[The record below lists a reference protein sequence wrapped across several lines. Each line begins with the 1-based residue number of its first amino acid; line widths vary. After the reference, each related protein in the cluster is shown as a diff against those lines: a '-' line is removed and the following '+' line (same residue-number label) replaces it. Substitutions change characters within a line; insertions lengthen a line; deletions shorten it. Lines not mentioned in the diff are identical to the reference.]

1 MSNLPKP
8 KFQAATGE
16 QRFKERSVGEQRS
29 PRPSARMTERQPN
42 RRRENAD
49 VDKKLDKN
57 RPHFSPKSGG
67 KREENRASRKP
78 EFTLQVTE
86 TQLGK
91 VKVVTKSTGVSA
103 QPKEKK
109 TGPLSPRAP
118 EKIKKNRAEEMK
130 VFGENACFTLFAQR
144 PESIV
149 RVWTTVETAHKT
161 GEMFSYLAANKKVYH
176 VVDREELE
184 RVSGTEHHGGICM
197 LVKKRRPFT
206 LKGYLDITRRQD
218 VVVLLD
224 NVRNPQNI
232 GGILRTCAVYGVK
245 ALVSAEPELIQSA
258 NAMRVAEGGAEF
270 VNILQTNDTEQALSQ
285 LRQASYQVIY
295 TSTDKRAKSLNKLL
309 WTKKV
314 VFVLSESDAS
324 GFAQNGDE
332 VVNLSIAN
340 PLKTGLNV
348 AVTAG
353 VLLASRAK

>member
-1 MSNLPKP
+1 MSNFSKP

-16 QRFKERSVGEQRS
+16 HRFKECSVGERRS
-29 PRPSARMTERQPN
+29 PRSSTRMTERQTD
-42 RRRENAD
+42 RRRENTD
-49 VDKKLDKN
+49 FDKKQDKN

-67 KREENRASRKP
+67 KHGENHTPRAV
-78 EFTLQVTE
+78 EFSLQVTE
-86 TQLGK
+86 TQLGN
-91 VKVVTKSTGVSA
+91 VKVVTKSTGVST

-130 VFGENACFTLFAQR
+130 VFGENACFALFAQR

-161 GEMFSYLAANKKVYH
+161 GDMFSYLAANKKVYH
-176 VVDREELE
+176 VVDRQELE

-206 LKGYLDITRRQD
+206 LNGYLDIARQED

-232 GGILRTCAVYGVK
+232 GGIIRTCAVYGVK
-245 ALVSAEPELIQSA
+245 ALITAEPELTQSA

-270 VNILQTNDTEQALSQ
+270 VNILQVNDTQQALTQ
-285 LRQASYQVIY
+285 LRQAGYQVIC
-295 TSTDKRAKSLNKLL
+295 TTVDKQAKNLNKLPRA
-309 WTKKV
+309 KKAAIA
-314 VFVLSESDAS
+314 LSESDVS

-332 VVNLSIAN
+332 VVNLSFNN

-353 VLLASRAK
+353 VLLAALRH

>member
-1 MSNLPKP
+1 MAEN
-8 KFQAATGE
+8 
-16 QRFKERSVGEQRS
+16 
-29 PRPSARMTERQPN
+29 QPN
-42 RRRENAD
+42 RRRQQFDFEQKPA
-49 VDKKLDKN
+49 KN
-57 RPHFSPKSGG
+57 RPHFSPKSGNG
-67 KREENRASRKP
+67 RTENRPAHTP
-78 EFTLQVTE
+78 ELTLQITE

-91 VKVVTKSTGVSA
+91 VKVVTKSTGGDI
-103 QPKEKK
+103 QTKKKK

-144 PESIV
+144 PASII

-197 LVKKRRPFT
+197 LVKKRHPFT
-206 LKGYLDITRRQD
+206 LKGYLDITRKED
-218 VVVLLD
+218 SLVLLD

-245 ALVSAEPELIQSA
+245 ALITAEPELTQSA

-270 VNILQTNDTEQALSQ
+270 VNILQINDTEQALAQ
-285 LRQASYQVIY
+285 LRQAGYQVIF
-295 TSTDKRAKSLNKLL
+295 TSTDKQAKSMNKLMRM
-309 WTKKV
+309 KKA
-314 VFVLSESDAS
+314 VFVLSESDVS

-332 VVNLSIAN
+332 VVNLSFAN

-353 VLLASRAK
+353 VLLAARATR